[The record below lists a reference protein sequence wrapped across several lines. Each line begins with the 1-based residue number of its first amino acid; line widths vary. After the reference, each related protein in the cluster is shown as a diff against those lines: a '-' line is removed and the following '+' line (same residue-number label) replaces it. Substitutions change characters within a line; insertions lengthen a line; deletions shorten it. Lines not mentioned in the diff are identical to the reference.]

1 MEELKSRASRATG
14 CCGCDG
20 YLGWLRHLG
29 LDKYIA
35 DVQVANQHCIIA
47 WLTDGCQWCR
57 CRDESIN
64 ASFKLA
70 NRHRGKC
77 WNYSPRK
84 PKLTRNLKA
93 LGKLGTLA
101 TEIAWI
107 NLAFKLGDDKMM
119 QRHPSQWSTES
130 TENVG
135 ITYHGK
141 GIQKVGWEHSRR
153 GENYTEPLQQ
163 RVLTWLSTSHLWKLQ
178 EELYSESRVAE
189 IQIWWT
195 FQASVLTLGHP

>member
-1 MEELKSRASRATG
+1 MG
-14 CCGCDG
+14 VND
-20 YLGWLRHLG
+20 
-29 LDKYIA
+29 A
-35 DVQVANQHCIIA
+35 DAEMKALMHHSSWQTDIGGNVGIIHQGNQ
-47 WLTDGCQWCR
+47 
-57 CRDESIN
+57 
-64 ASFKLA
+64 
-70 NRHRGKC
+70 
-77 WNYSPRK
+77 
-84 PKLTRNLKA
+84 KLTRNLKA

-153 GENYTEPLQQ
+153 RENYTEPLQHRAQ
-163 RVLTWLSTSHLWKLQ
+163 LWRDWGHWSLINLQSHQ
-178 EELYSESRVAE
+178 NHDFSELFGGILLESCGKVSD
-189 IQIWWT
+189 IGQSW
-195 FQASVLTLGHP
+195 S